1 MDVELKPKQI
11 DDRVMVNFACDDGTM
26 NDEAAYSAKNAL

>member
-1 MDVELKPKQI
+1 MFGEKQI

-26 NDEAAYSAKNAL
+26 NDEAAYSAKSAL